1 MLGLLSVALMCLNEI
16 IKKSSARLHEMEG
29 SMGQIMAQS
38 NQMMQ
43 YMHALS
49 GQIQGIMNA
58 MHSLCLQ
65 ADVPPVAY
73 EPAPNPRH
81 QHTSKYAVKNK
92 VFFLPTID
100 VSSLRRV

>member
-1 MLGLLSVALMCLNEI
+1 MLGLLLVALMCLNKI

-29 SMGQIMAQS
+29 SIRQLMAQG
-38 NQMMQ
+38 NEIMQ
-43 YMHALS
+43 YMHVIS
-49 GQIQGIMNA
+49 GRIRGIMNA

-65 ADVPPVAY
+65 AAVPPVAD

-81 QHTSKYAVKNK
+81 EHTSKYAVKNK

>member
-1 MLGLLSVALMCLNEI
+1 
-16 IKKSSARLHEMEG
+16 
-29 SMGQIMAQS
+29 MGQIMAQS